1 MVGTT
6 VVNGF
11 GIQAALR
18 SHNAVARHLLRR
30 CTSVFTRLASVLGI
44 DTFLDLAAKSRE
56 LADSKP
62 TAKTYSAFVSDVQQQ
77 ISDAASSLVKQIT
90 RDPFRITATVNQ
102 LDAALTGGPVA
113 NIQCLHG
120 SVLER
125 LDAALTMFV
134 KGGGDRADI
143 GQNARWQGDL
153 LTTSLLTSLRGA
165 KDLAQTSRD
174 FDHQLAER
182 RVTTADYP
190 GLVEQSSAVL
200 QSAARRLQDGALTE
214 AVTALDPSDDPTTL
228 QLLHRRVL
236 LRLDDLANP
245 PA

>member
-1 MVGTT
+1 M
-6 VVNGF
+6 
-11 GIQAALR
+11 
-18 SHNAVARHLLRR
+18 
-30 CTSVFTRLASVLGI
+30 
-44 DTFLDLAAKSRE
+44 
-56 LADSKP
+56 
-62 TAKTYSAFVSDVQQQ
+62 
-77 ISDAASSLVKQIT
+77 
-90 RDPFRITATVNQ
+90 
-102 LDAALTGGPVA
+102 
-113 NIQCLHG
+113 
-120 SVLER
+120 LER

-200 QSAARRLQDGALTE
+200 QSAARRLQDGELTE